1 MDMQQKR
8 NIRRQKKEKP
18 NTGSHKSNINWFP
31 GHMTKAK
38 REMSE
43 KLKMV
48 DMVIELRDARIPN
61 ASKNPL
67 LDELIQEK
75 PRLIILS
82 KKDKADEQLTREWVQ
97 FLKKENTEVLA
108 LDILTQAILKP
119 VGDAVKQLMKPK
131 IDRMIA
137 RGMKPRAIRVMVV
150 GIPNVGKSTFINRL
164 AKKKMAQTG
173 DRPGVTR
180 SLQWVKTMQD
190 IDVLDTPG
198 VLWPKFEDEQVGVL
212 LAIMGAIRDE
222 ILPIE
227 EICIAA
233 MQFLL
238 KNKPNAIKERYHV
251 EANDDPYQVFEAIAH
266 ERKFYLS
273 KQVVDYKRTYE
284 TFLRELRNDK
294 LGRIT
299 WELPYADSQ

>member
-1 MDMQQKR
+1 ME
-8 NIRRQKKEKP
+8 NKK
-18 NTGSHKSNINWFP
+18 IQVQWFP

-43 KLKMV
+43 KIKMV
-48 DMVIELRDARIPN
+48 DMVIELRDARVPD

-67 LDELIQEK
+67 IDELIQQK

-82 KKDKADEQLTREWVQ
+82 KKDKADANATQIWMQHLR
-97 FLKKENTEVLA
+97 KNDTEVLA
-108 LDILTQAILKP
+108 LDIPNDAIMKP
-119 VGDAVKQLMKPK
+119 VVSAVKQLMKPK

-137 RGMKPRAIRVMVV
+137 RGMKPRAIRAMVV

-164 AKKKMAQTG
+164 AKKKITQTG

-180 SLQWVKTMQD
+180 SLQWVKVNQD

-198 VLWPKFEDEQVGVL
+198 VLWPKFEDESIGLL
-212 LAIMGAIRDE
+212 LAITGAIRDQ

-227 EICIAA
+227 EVCVVA
-233 MQFLL
+233 MKYLIQHH
-238 KNKPNAIKERYHV
+238 PNYIEERYQIMIQ
-251 EANDDPYQVFEAIAH
+251 DDPYNVFEDLARA
-266 ERKFYLS
+266 RKFLRS
-273 KQVVDYKRTYE
+273 GNEVDWKRTYE
-284 TFLRELRNDK
+284 TFIKELRGDK

-299 WELPYADSQ
+299 WEMPDENKE

>member
-1 MDMQQKR
+1 M
-8 NIRRQKKEKP
+8 E
-18 NTGSHKSNINWFP
+18 HKLNINWFP

-48 DMVIELRDARIPN
+48 DMVIELRDARIPD

-67 LDELIQEK
+67 LDELIQQK

-82 KKDKADEQLTREWVQ
+82 KKDKADAQATQAWIQ
-97 FLKKENTEVLA
+97 FLKQNDTEVIA
-108 LDILTQAILKP
+108 FDIPNDAILKP
-119 VGDAVKQLMKPK
+119 VVNAVQTLMKAK

-180 SLQWVKTMQD
+180 SLQWVKVNQD

-198 VLWPKFEDEQVGVL
+198 VLWPKFEDATVGL
-212 LAIMGAIRDE
+212 RLAITGAIKDE

-227 EICIAA
+227 EVCVAA
-233 MQFLL
+233 IDYLI
-238 KNKPNAIKERYHV
+238 KNHPENLNQRYQIDIKENAYEV
-251 EANDDPYQVFEAIAH
+251 LEDIAKA
-266 ERKFYLS
+266 RKFFQS
-273 KQVVDYKRTYE
+273 GNEVDWKRTYE
-284 TFLRELRNDK
+284 TFMKELRGDK

-299 WELPYADSQ
+299 WEMPNENGK